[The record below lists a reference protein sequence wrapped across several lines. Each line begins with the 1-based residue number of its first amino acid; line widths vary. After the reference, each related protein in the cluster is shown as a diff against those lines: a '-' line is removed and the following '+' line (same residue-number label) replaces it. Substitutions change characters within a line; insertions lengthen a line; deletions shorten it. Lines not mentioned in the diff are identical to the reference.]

1 MGYRWLTSL
10 SFALLLAGCASSPT
24 DSGRTD
30 NGSSQVP
37 VILISLDG
45 FRPEYLERGLTP
57 TLERLARTGVEATGM
72 RPSYPS
78 LTFPNHYSIVTG
90 LRPDRHG
97 IVANR
102 MRDAELGEFS
112 MENRPAVGD
121 GRWWG
126 GEPLWVSLDR
136 IGVRTAAMF
145 WPGTEANVLGLR
157 PHWWYPFDSKV
168 SMQTRVE
175 RVLAWMAMPESERP
189 RLITLYFEHVDTAG
203 HYYGPDSPETE
214 QTLQQV
220 DRALAKLVRG
230 LRNQGSI
237 ANLVVVS
244 DHGMEP
250 TSERRLVIV
259 DDYVDPNDIDIS
271 EYGALL
277 MVAPVSGREAQVEQA
292 LLGKHEQM
300 QCWRKADLPPRWHY
314 GAHPRV
320 APISCQLEP
329 GWYAITRER
338 LADQGGHVSLGK
350 HGYDPEL
357 PSMHAIFI
365 ANGPAFV
372 VGKRLPVFDN
382 VDVYPLLAKLLG
394 IEPVDN
400 DGDPKVL
407 QAALR
412 EPQQ

>member
-10 SFALLLAGCASSPT
+10 LFALVLAGCATVPQE
-24 DSGRTD
+24 SGND
-30 NGSSQVP
+30 GSDYSQIP

-45 FRPEYLERGLTP
+45 FRPEYLGRGLTP
-57 TLERLARTGVEATGM
+57 TLERLARTGVTTAGM

-102 MRDAELGEFS
+102 MWDAELGEFS
-112 MENRPAVGD
+112 MENRAAVGD

-157 PHWWYPFDSKV
+157 PHWWYAFDSNV
-168 SMQTRVE
+168 TMQTRVE

-189 RLITLYFEHVDTAG
+189 RLITLYFEHVDAAG
-203 HYYGPDSPETE
+203 HYYGPDSPEVE
-214 QTLQQV
+214 QILQQV

-230 LRNQGSI
+230 LRDQGSV

-259 DDYVDPNDIDIS
+259 DDYVDPNDIVIY

-277 MVAPVSGREAQVEQA
+277 MVAPVAGREAQVEQA
-292 LLGKHEQM
+292 LLGEHEQM
-300 QCWRKADLPPRWHY
+300 QCWPKADLPPRWHY
-314 GAHPRV
+314 GSHPRV

-329 GWYAITRER
+329 GWYAVTRER
-338 LADQGGHVSLGK
+338 LADQDGHVSLGK

-365 ANGPAFV
+365 ANGPAIA
-372 VGKRLPVFDN
+372 VGERLPVFDN
-382 VDVYPLLAKLLG
+382 VDVYSLLATLLG

-400 DGDPKVL
+400 DGDPKAL

-412 EPQQ
+412 DLKR